1 MTVETAVEQE
11 PAEKTLAGKGLWR
24 RVGWKGYAAGALVL
38 SALSGALVT
47 SALQTPPVHSAPQAA
62 STFQDTDPDTWA
74 GNGSKPVVAGG
85 TRVLIPSLGVEVPW
99 TEVGLHDG
107 LLEVPSAPT
116 AGWYNQ
122 SAKPGSSAGTT
133 IIAAHVDYPDQ
144 TLTPFGHLAEAK
156 KGAPVYVVGDT
167 GKVHE
172 YKITALSQTKQT
184 TLPQSIFT
192 RAGAPRLVLVTCA
205 GKSLPDSQRAGA
217 QWGYEDNLV
226 ITAELVGTK

>member
-1 MTVETAVEQE
+1 MTEAAAPEQV
-11 PAEKTLAGKGLWR
+11 PAGKSLLR
-24 RVGWKGYAAGALVL
+24 RAGWKAYAAGALVL
-38 SALSGALVT
+38 SALSGALIT

-62 STFQDTDPDTWA
+62 STFQDTDPDTWE
-74 GNGSKPVVAGG
+74 GNGPKPVVTGG

-99 TEVGLHDG
+99 TEVGLNDG

-122 SAKPGSSAGTT
+122 SAQPGSAAGTT

-144 TLTPFGHLAEAK
+144 TLTPFGHLAQAK
-156 KGAPVYVVGDT
+156 KGAPVYVVGDN

-172 YKITALSQTKQT
+172 YKISSLSQTRQT